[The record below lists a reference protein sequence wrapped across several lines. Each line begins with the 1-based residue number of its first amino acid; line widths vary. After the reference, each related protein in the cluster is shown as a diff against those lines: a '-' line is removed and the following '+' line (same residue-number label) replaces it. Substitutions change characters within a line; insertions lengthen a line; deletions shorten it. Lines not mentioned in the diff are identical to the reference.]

1 MGNLVFK
8 EFELDFYFYQM
19 DFEKKYPI
27 TQRPDEHL
35 LVQWTRGYKDV
46 DVYYNDQLI
55 GSVRGSGK
63 LNMGASFP
71 SDLGLITL
79 ELSEKPITLDV
90 IVDGYHSSVNV
101 SHPVKE
107 LKRTGTYFWLL
118 SVLSFIAGAFEVG
131 LFTEWTEAQVVV
143 LGINLL
149 VFACYIL
156 SAVFVGR
163 GKPWAFYLGFSVFSF
178 CTLISLLA
186 LMSGFLVGLLLY
198 IFMAVRIGGEIVLI
212 MNLKTAN
219 SAVRHL
225 KYKEPTFDEQLLD
238 SKI

>member
-1 MGNLVFK
+1 
-8 EFELDFYFYQM
+8 M

-27 TQRPDEHL
+27 TQRLDEHL
-35 LVQWTRGYKDV
+35 LIQWTRGYKDV

-55 GSVRGSGK
+55 GSVQGSGK
-63 LNMGASFP
+63 LKSGTSFP

-79 ELSEKPITLDV
+79 KLSEKPITLDV
-90 IVDGYHSSVNV
+90 VVDGYHSPVNV

-107 LKRTGTYFWLL
+107 LKRTGTYFWILA
-118 SVLSFIAGAFEVG
+118 VLAFIAGAIEVG
-131 LFTEWTEAQVVV
+131 TFSLWVDVQLVV
-143 LGINLL
+143 LGINLVIL
-149 VFACYIL
+149 GCYIL
-156 SAVFVGR
+156 CAVFVGR

-178 CTLISLLA
+178 CTLISLLT
-186 LMSGFLVGLLLY
+186 LISGFLSGTLLY
-198 IFMAVRIGGEIVLI
+198 IFMVVRIGGEIVLA

-225 KYKEPTFDEQLLD
+225 KYKAPSFDEQLLD

>member
-1 MGNLVFK
+1 
-8 EFELDFYFYQM
+8 M

-55 GSVRGSGK
+55 GSVRGAGK
-63 LNMGASFP
+63 LNAGISFP
-71 SDLGLITL
+71 SDLGLISL
-79 ELSEKPITLDV
+79 KLSEKPVTLDV
-90 IVDGYHSSVNV
+90 VVDGYHSPVNV

-107 LKRTGTYFWLL
+107 LKRTNTYFWII
-118 SVLSFIAGAFEVG
+118 SVLAFIAGSIEVG
-131 LFTEWTEAQVVV
+131 AFSEWTEMQIVV
-143 LGINLL
+143 LGINLV
-149 VFACYIL
+149 VFASYIL
-156 SAVFVGR
+156 SAVFIGQ

-186 LMSGFLVGLLLY
+186 LMGGLIWGFLIY
-198 IFMAVRIGGEIVLI
+198 IFMVVRIGGEIVLI

-219 SAVRHL
+219 SAVKHL
-225 KYKEPTFDEQLLD
+225 KYKESSFDEQLLD

>member
-1 MGNLVFK
+1 
-8 EFELDFYFYQM
+8 M

-27 TQRPDEHL
+27 TQRLDEHL
-35 LVQWTRGYKDV
+35 LIQWTRGYKDV
-46 DVYYNDQLI
+46 DVYYSDQLI

-63 LNMGASFP
+63 LKQGTSLP
-71 SDLGLITL
+71 SDLGLIAL
-79 ELSEKPITLDV
+79 KLSERPITLDV
-90 IVDGYHSSVNV
+90 VVDGYHSPVNV

-107 LKRTGTYFWLL
+107 LKRTGTYFWIL
-118 SVLSFIAGAFEVG
+118 SVLAFIAGSIEVG
-131 LFTEWTEAQVVV
+131 LFSEWTEVQVVV
-143 LGINLL
+143 LGINLAIL
-149 VFACYIL
+149 ASYIL

-186 LMSGFLVGLLLY
+186 LMGGFIWGFLLY
-198 IFMAVRIGGEIVLI
+198 IFMVVRIGGEIVLA

-225 KYKEPTFDEQLLD
+225 KYKHKEHSIDELLD

>member
-1 MGNLVFK
+1 
-8 EFELDFYFYQM
+8 M

-27 TQRPDEHL
+27 TQRLDEYL

-55 GSVRGSGK
+55 GSVHGFGK
-63 LNMGASFP
+63 LNKGTSFP
-71 SDLGLITL
+71 SDLGPITL
-79 ELSEKPITLDV
+79 KLSEKPITLDV
-90 IVDGYHSSVNV
+90 IVDGYHSPVNV

-107 LKRTGTYFWLL
+107 LKRTSTFFLIL
-118 SVLSFIAGAFEVG
+118 SVLAFIAGSIEVG
-131 LFTEWTEAQVVV
+131 LFYQLIEVQLLI
-143 LGINLL
+143 LGINLVIL
-149 VFACYIL
+149 GCYIL
-156 SAVFVGR
+156 STIFVGR

-186 LMSGFLVGLLLY
+186 LLGGFLSGSLLY
-198 IFMAVRIGGEIVLI
+198 IFMVVRIGGEIVLA

-225 KYKEPTFDEQLLD
+225 RYKAPSFDEQLLD

>member
-1 MGNLVFK
+1 
-8 EFELDFYFYQM
+8 M

-27 TQRPDEHL
+27 TQRLDEYL

-55 GSVRGSGK
+55 GSVRGTGK
-63 LNMGASFP
+63 LLKGTSFP

-79 ELSEKPITLDV
+79 KLSEKPVTLDV
-90 IVDGYHSSVNV
+90 IVDGYHSPVNV

-107 LKRTGTYFWLL
+107 LKRTSTYFWII
-118 SVLSFIAGAFEVG
+118 SVFALIAGAVEIG
-131 LFTEWTEAQVVV
+131 LFSGWAQVQAAVI
-143 LGINLL
+143 GINVV
-149 VFACYIL
+149 VFVSYIL
-156 SAVFVGR
+156 SAVFVGQ

-178 CTLISLLA
+178 CTLISLLVLFGGIA
-186 LMSGFLVGLLLY
+186 WGMMLY
-198 IFMAVRIGGEIVLI
+198 IFMVIRIGGEVVLI

-219 SAVRHL
+219 SAVKHL
-225 KYKEPTFDEQLLD
+225 KYKEPSFDELLD